1 MLTSITPLGERGR
14 GQRWWLT
21 ASWLTFGHLL
31 GGLVLGLG
39 LAGVGV
45 ALHAAVGDLGTVAEV
60 RVIAA
65 AMLAAALFDLAGGRL
80 PGRRQ
85 VDERWLGT
93 YRGWVYGV
101 GFGFQLGLGFV
112 TVVNTALFVAFVV
125 GGALVGGP
133 AAIGLGV
140 VYGAVRALLA
150 IANARVRSVEQ
161 LKRLHRRLD
170 RAASGV
176 RIGGAGL
183 VAAVAAGAVVVA

>member
-21 ASWLTFGHLL
+21 ASWLTVGHLL

-39 LAGVGV
+39 LAGLGV

-176 RIGGAGL
+176 RIGGASL

>member
-21 ASWLTFGHLL
+21 ASWLTIGHLL

-39 LAGVGV
+39 LAGLGV

-183 VAAVAAGAVVVA
+183 VAAVAAGGVVDA